1 MLGDQHAPWLG
12 VQSRRSLASSCFA
25 HQQCHAK
32 CILRSRK
39 IEETSGRSPESC
51 DLVGY
56 CLQMLSIAVSI
67 RVQFP
72 SSLDFWVLIIDHVV
86 TPDINAAS
94 TVAQKNLCLSDR
106 SDFQKNVT
114 FYIVVLILG

>member
-1 MLGDQHAPWLG
+1 
-12 VQSRRSLASSCFA
+12 
-25 HQQCHAK
+25 
-32 CILRSRK
+32 
-39 IEETSGRSPESC
+39 
-51 DLVGY
+51 
-56 CLQMLSIAVSI
+56 MLSIAVSI

-106 SDFQKNVT
+106 LDFQKNVT